1 MAPAVACM
9 GEINESELLF
19 IAGFFKLR
27 AGKHWLGAGTGLDA
41 LRHVR
46 ELLGTCAL
54 GRVIRSTP
62 VKSWVTSQGLHHHK
76 RHKAAWGGP
85 CRLRDTE
92 IDGAFSN
99 PGRGRSGEGI
109 REDFLG
115 ELG

>member
-1 MAPAVACM
+1 M

-46 ELLGTCAL
+46 ELLGACSL
-54 GRVIRSTP
+54 GRVTRSTP

-85 CRLRDTE
+85 SADGGGPSDRWRLQQSRE
-92 IDGAFSN
+92 GKIWRGGQRRL
-99 PGRGRSGEGI
+99 PGGVGMMAEH
-109 REDFLG
+109 
-115 ELG
+115 

>member
-1 MAPAVACM
+1 M

-76 RHKAAWGGP
+76 RHKAAWGGTLP
-85 CRLRDTE
+85 TERHRDRWRLQQSREGKIWRGDQRRL
-92 IDGAFSN
+92 
-99 PGRGRSGEGI
+99 PGGVGMMAEH
-109 REDFLG
+109 
-115 ELG
+115 

>member
-1 MAPAVACM
+1 M

-46 ELLGTCAL
+46 ELLGACSL
-54 GRVIRSTP
+54 GRVTRSTP

-85 CRLRDTE
+85 SADGGDLQ

-99 PGRGRSGEGI
+99 PGRERSGEGV